1 MFVVLCRSRMF
12 FFGLPVFVS
21 RALALLKDAAWDIA
35 QHNTFPGEK
44 EQALPVCM
52 IARLHVCS
60 QKSNMCLGS
69 VMRRPVD
76 RQRSFSL

>member
-12 FFGLPVFVS
+12 FFGLPVC
-21 RALALLKDAAWDIA
+21 ALALLKDAAWDIA

-60 QKSNMCLGS
+60 QKLNMCLGS
-69 VMRRPVD
+69 VMHRPVD
-76 RQRSFSL
+76 RQRTFSL